1 MRPQRFS
8 AYLLKVGVL
17 AVACSLA
24 TAPAFALNS
33 GGSGSDASSTPT
45 CPKGEI
51 YNSHT
56 GKCEKGSSGL
66 DDKELYTQGRDLALA
81 GRYDEALTAL
91 KAVTNDKDAMVLT
104 MLGYTARKMG
114 NYEDGLA
121 YYQKALAI
129 EPNNVNTHE
138 YLGEAYAEKGKL
150 DLAKAE
156 LEKISAVCGGTTC
169 EAYKALADAIAGKPD
184 ATKTW

>member
-1 MRPQRFS
+1 MRSQFLSRTF
-8 AYLLKVGVL
+8 LKIGIV
-17 AVACSLA
+17 AVACSFGA
-24 TAPAFALNS
+24 ASAFALTPD
-33 GGSGSDASSTPT
+33 GSDSNAASIKS
-45 CPKGEI
+45 CAKGEI
-51 YNSHT
+51 YNSHSS
-56 GKCEKGSSGL
+56 KCQTSSSGL
-66 DDKELYTQGRDLALA
+66 DNKELYTQGRDLALA

-114 NYEDGLA
+114 NYDDGLA
-121 YYQKALAI
+121 YYQRALVI

-156 LEKISAVCGGTTC
+156 LEKISAACGSTTC
-169 EAYKALADAIAGKPD
+169 EAYKALTDAIAGKPD
-184 ATKTW
+184 AKKTW